1 MRRILITL
9 SGVAAFGLASVVYS
23 SPTPH
28 LPSSQVS
35 PLLSSAFAPMQSP
48 APEGSAQP
56 YLTLTGNGRVLLSW
70 LTPRTV
76 PPAVAGQK
84 PGTVHSLQF
93 AELTGERWSAPR
105 TIVEG
110 PRMIANWADFPSM
123 FVTRGGVMAAHWLE
137 RRGQGR
143 TSYDVKVRTSRDGG
157 RTWSNEVIP
166 HRDGTETEHG
176 FVSFFETPGKDPSLG
191 LVWLDGREMAGH
203 GSHGAG
209 GGQMTLRTT
218 TVSAKG
224 VAGTEVVI
232 DGRVCDCCQ
241 TSAATTDTA
250 VLVAYRDR
258 SDKEI
263 RDIYVS
269 RFENGKWS
277 AGAPV
282 HADNWEINGCPVNG
296 PVIAAKGQSVAVAW
310 FAAKDNAPKTQLAF
324 SKDGGRTFGPPVRI
338 DSGTTLGR
346 VGLTLLADGRALVS
360 WIDNLG
366 ASAKVTLRDVS
377 PDGTMGAPVIVSP
390 ISGDR
395 TSGFPQVVVSG
406 RKVIAAWTNAQK
418 GVATGISIATA
429 TLAR

>member
-1 MRRILITL
+1 
-9 SGVAAFGLASVVYS
+9 VV
-23 SPTPH
+23 T
-28 LPSSQVS
+28 
-35 PLLSSAFAPMQSP
+35 A
-48 APEGSAQP
+48 G
-56 YLTLTGNGRVLLSW
+56 GRVLLSW
-70 LTPRTV
+70 LAPV
-76 PPAVAGQK
+76 NGGHA
-84 PGTVHSLQF
+84 LQF
-93 AELTGERWSAPR
+93 SELTQDRWSAPR

-110 PRMIANWADFPSM
+110 PRMFANWADFPTM
-123 FVTRGGVMAAHWLE
+123 FVTRSGVMAAHWLE
-137 RRGQGR
+137 RRGQTR
-143 TSYDVKVRTSRDGG
+143 TAYDVKLRTSRDGG
-157 RTWSNEVIP
+157 RTWTSEVLP

-176 FVSFFETPGKDPSLG
+176 FVSFFETPGKESGLG

-203 GSHGAG
+203 GAHGA
-209 GGQMTLRTT
+209 GGQMTLRSTL
-218 TVSAKG
+218 VSAQG
-224 VAGTEVVI
+224 VPGSEVVV

-258 SDKEI
+258 SEKEI

-277 AGAPV
+277 AGAPIY
-282 HADNWEINGCPVNG
+282 ADNWEINGCPVNG
-296 PVIAAKGQSVAVAW
+296 PAIAARGQAVAVAW

-346 VGLTLLADGRALVS
+346 VAVTLLADGRALVS

-366 ASAKVTLRDVS
+366 ASAQFAIRDVRQ
-377 PDGTMGAPVIVSP
+377 DGTMGTPVIVGP
-390 ISGDR
+390 ISGER

-406 RKVIAAWTNAQK
+406 RRVIAAWTNAQK
-418 GVATGISIATA
+418 GAATGISVASG